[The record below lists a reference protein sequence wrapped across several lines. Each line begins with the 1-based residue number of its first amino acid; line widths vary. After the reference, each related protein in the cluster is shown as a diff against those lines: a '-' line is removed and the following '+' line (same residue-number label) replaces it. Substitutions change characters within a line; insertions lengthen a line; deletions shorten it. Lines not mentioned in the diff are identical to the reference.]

1 MRVSDGRW
9 LERCGL
15 VLLAV
20 FCAGCATNVND
31 LLREA
36 RSGDPASVEDA
47 VVEIGNILYE
57 KEAAGVPYTRGDE
70 AGVQYLVEV
79 AEKSE
84 DDLNRARA
92 VGALG
97 RLSRPDL
104 NALFMASMTDR
115 FWAVRLE
122 AGKGLKRR
130 ARPSDAAQIATQ
142 LDREPRPEVRIE
154 LIRALAKAGGDDA
167 LEALLRVVVD
177 RSSRFALNKLSAYEA
192 VRQLSQ
198 QTFELED
205 QTSWRGYYDQRF
217 RSKAD
222 EEGGGTSKSTDGPAA
237 RDGAG
242 PPS

>member
-1 MRVSDGRW
+1 MRVSYERGVGRW
-9 LERCGL
+9 GL
-15 VLLAV
+15 LLLAV
-20 FCAGCATNVND
+20 FCTGCATNVND

-47 VVEIGNILYE
+47 VVEIGEILFE
-57 KEAAGVPYTRGDE
+57 KEAAGAPYTRGDE
-70 AGVQYLVEV
+70 AGVKYLIEV
-79 AEKSE
+79 AEKSD

-97 RLSRPDL
+97 RLSRPDVS
-104 NALFMASMTDR
+104 ALFMTSITDR

-122 AGKGLKRR
+122 AGKGLTRR
-130 ARPSDAAQIATQ
+130 AVPSDAARIAMQ
-142 LDREPRPEVRIE
+142 LDRESRPEVRIE

-192 VRQLSQ
+192 VRNLSQ
-198 QTFELED
+198 QTFDLED
-205 QTSWRGYYDQRF
+205 QTSWRGYYDKRF
-217 RSKAD
+217 RSDAAK
-222 EEGGGTSKSTDGPAA
+222 EEDDGRSQSISGPA
-237 RDGAG
+237 RDSAG